1 MIGLGRIDRRRH
13 GGTKPR
19 FGRLA
24 KTTIQR
30 LAAQPHRRRCAG
42 HAAAGRQQA
51 QQFPAP
57 RLGPAIGTREGQ
69 GAAAHGDTYNP
80 SG

>member
-1 MIGLGRIDRRRH
+1 MLGLGGIDRRRH
-13 GGTKPR
+13 GGTKCG
-19 FGRLA
+19 FGRLPE
-24 KTTIQR
+24 TTIQR
-30 LAAQPHRRRCAG
+30 LAAQPQRRCRAG

-51 QQFPAP
+51 QQFATS
-57 RLGPAIGTREGQ
+57 RLRPAIGTREGQ

>member
-1 MIGLGRIDRRRH
+1 MIGLGGIDRHRH
-13 GGTKPR
+13 GGAERR
-19 FGRLA
+19 FGRFPEA
-24 KTTIQR
+24 AIER
-30 LAAQPHRRRCAG
+30 LAAQPQRRRCAG
-42 HAAAGRQQA
+42 HAAACRQQA
-51 QQFPAP
+51 QQFATS